1 MDRRDGIGQDE
12 LDQKIAA
19 YIEARRRR
27 EAHQPRVSSRQLVVV
42 VLVAA
47 IVSSLLL
54 SGSLTTSSEGTG
66 SGLTVILAV
75 AGAVALGG
83 WLLHRGAS
91 RHQR

>member
-12 LDQKIAA
+12 LDEKIAA

-54 SGSLTTSSEGTG
+54 SGSLTSSEGTG
-66 SGLTVILAV
+66 SGLTVVLAV